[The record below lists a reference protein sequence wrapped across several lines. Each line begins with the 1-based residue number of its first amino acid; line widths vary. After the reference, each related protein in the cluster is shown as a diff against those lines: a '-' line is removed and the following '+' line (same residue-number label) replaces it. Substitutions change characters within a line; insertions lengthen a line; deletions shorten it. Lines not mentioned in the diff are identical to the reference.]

1 MRRREDER
9 KEERERETVI
19 AEAQFIYGPS
29 QKLAMTIE
37 PMLSAPRINLLV
49 FTENRSDYLTNDVR
63 YICTVYFR
71 LLEKALEV
79 KSEDLTRRRDLK
91 SVLIVQST
99 CMHIPRGKRIRKEKF
114 SIPLRREELCTQ
126 GRKDGW

>member
-1 MRRREDER
+1 MRVRRREDER

-49 FTENRSDYLTNDVR
+49 FTENRSDYLTNDAR

-79 KSEDLTRRRDLK
+79 KSEEDRK
-91 SVLIVQST
+91 SVV
-99 CMHIPRGKRIRKEKF
+99 
-114 SIPLRREELCTQ
+114 
-126 GRKDGW
+126 